1 MIIPIYTTEVKF
13 WDYALLFQNK
23 AGRGFTMG
31 VLTSRSGKEKTA
43 YRFGKYS
50 FYSESE
56 YQAARRDARK
66 IADLTRS
73 GRSTADIARN
83 YKKQIKDK
91 GIEFESKLGFDFEE
105 GLDNSLFLEPKTAS
119 ESRRQQASDRLER
132 KKPLQYAKSLKLD
145 DEESLADRFSIDI
158 ELSEKSKSRINSFKA
173 GTVIAFTLS
182 FLVVAYALGALV
194 IRDFDSRRRRSE
206 LANQIAETDV
216 VSATESAIDVA
227 SPLASE
233 KKDPVRVVMPKYQT
247 LHERNSDMAGWLTIP
262 GTNVDYPVM
271 YLEDDNDFYLSHNFD
286 KEYDINGLL
295 VLDKRCN
302 SDASGLNVLI
312 HGHNMDNGDMFG
324 NLDLYKNYDYY
335 KEHSTMEFNS
345 LYETG
350 VYDIIAVFVSSVY
363 NSNVGEFAYYDYI
376 NIETENDYNTY
387 VQTAKENSLYDTGL
401 SAEYGDELITL
412 STCEYSRPNGRLVI
426 LGRRRNA

>member
-1 MIIPIYTTEVKF
+1 M
-13 WDYALLFQNK
+13 
-23 AGRGFTMG
+23 
-31 VLTSRSGKEKTA
+31 
-43 YRFGKYS
+43 
-50 FYSESE
+50 
-56 YQAARRDARK
+56 
-66 IADLTRS
+66 
-73 GRSTADIARN
+73 
-83 YKKQIKDK
+83 
-91 GIEFESKLGFDFEE
+91 
-105 GLDNSLFLEPKTAS
+105 
-119 ESRRQQASDRLER
+119 
-132 KKPLQYAKSLKLD
+132 
-145 DEESLADRFSIDI
+145 
-158 ELSEKSKSRINSFKA
+158 
-173 GTVIAFTLS
+173 
-182 FLVVAYALGALV
+182 
-194 IRDFDSRRRRSE
+194 
-206 LANQIAETDV
+206 
-216 VSATESAIDVA
+216 
-227 SPLASE
+227 
-233 KKDPVRVVMPKYQT
+233 
-247 LHERNSDMAGWLTIP
+247 
-262 GTNVDYPVM
+262 
-271 YLEDDNDFYLSHNFD
+271 
-286 KEYDINGLL
+286 
-295 VLDKRCN
+295 LDKRCN